1 MGARITVADAI
12 GRTVAAL
19 GAAHIFGVVGSGN
32 FHATNAAIGAGVP
45 FTAARHEMGAATM
58 ADAFSRA
65 TGQVSIVSL
74 HQGCGLTNALSGI
87 TEAAKCHT
95 PILVLTGD
103 TAAGDTTSNFHID
116 QDAAVLAIG
125 ATPTRIHSA
134 ATAIA
139 DTVDA
144 FRLALHERR
153 TVVLSMPVDIQD
165 ELIEWDA
172 AGVPPLAAR
181 LPREADAGAIARL
194 VELLSGAE
202 RPVIVGGRGAWGAKA
217 ELHRLAV
224 ASGALL
230 TTSAAGRGLFVGDEW
245 ALDIMGGFATEG
257 AAQLIADADVIVGF
271 GVAFNNWTTRSGA
284 LLDGATVAQVDDR
297 EEAIGLH
304 RPVDLAVLG
313 DAALVAAAVAEAL
326 ETRSEFDT
334 RGGLDASDARGPLDS
349 PDARSPR
356 TGYRRPDIHE
366 RVQAARY
373 WKDQPFEPHEEPGR
387 IDAQALVNALDA
399 LLPLERI
406 VVPDGG
412 NVNCY
417 AGAHLRV
424 PDEQG
429 YCIPLSFQAIGMGLA
444 AGIGA
449 AVSQPHRLAVVGTGD
464 GAFMMTLVELD
475 TAVRLGLGIVVIVFN
490 DEAYGAEVNLFQ
502 GDTAQLDTVR
512 FPETDIAAVARGF
525 GCDATTVRG
534 LDDLAQV
541 ADWLEG
547 PRDRPLVIDA
557 KIVRYPSWMMLR
569 SPAIREGAE
578 SPALA

>member
-32 FHATNAAIGAGVP
+32 FHATNAAIAAGVP
-45 FTAARHEMGAATM
+45 FTATRHEMGAATM
-58 ADAFSRA
+58 ADAYSRA
-65 TGQVSIVSL
+65 TGRVSIVSV
-74 HQGCGLTNALSGI
+74 HQGCGLTNALTGI

-95 PILVLTGD
+95 PILVLAGD

-125 ATPTRIHSA
+125 ATPARIRSA
-134 ATAIA
+134 ATAIG
-139 DTVDA
+139 DTADA

-165 ELIEWDA
+165 DSVEWDDA
-172 AGVPPLAAR
+172 RIPPAGAHA
-181 LPREADAGAIARL
+181 PRAADADSIARL
-194 VELLSGAE
+194 AELFSSAE
-202 RPVIVGGRGAWGAKA
+202 RPVIVGGRGAWRAKA
-217 ELHRLAV
+217 ELRRLAA

-230 TTSAAGRGLFVGDEW
+230 TTSAAARGLFVGDEW

-257 AAQLIADADVIVGF
+257 AARLIADADVIVGF
-271 GVAFNNWTTRSGA
+271 GVAFNTWTTRNGA
-284 LLDGATVAQVDDR
+284 LLERATVAQVDDR
-297 EEAIGLH
+297 EEAVGLH

-313 DAALVAAAVAEAL
+313 DAALVAAAVADAL
-326 ETRSEFDT
+326 EA
-334 RGGLDASDARGPLDS
+334 GG
-349 PDARSPR
+349 PR
-356 TGYRRPDIHE
+356 TGYRRPEIGE
-366 RVQAARY
+366 RVRAVRY

-387 IDAQALVNALDA
+387 IDAQSLVNALDA
-399 LLPLERI
+399 LLPIERV

-449 AVSQPHRLAVVGTGD
+449 GVAQPHRLAVVGTGD
-464 GAFMMTLVELD
+464 GSFMMSLVELD
-475 TAVRLGLGIVVIVFN
+475 TAVRLGLGMVVIVFN

-502 GDTAQLDTVR
+502 GETARLDTVR
-512 FPETDIAAVARGF
+512 FPETDLAAVARGF
-525 GCDATTVRG
+525 GCDAVTVRR
-534 LDDLAQV
+534 LDDLGPV
-541 ADWLEG
+541 AAWLNG
-547 PRDRPLVIDA
+547 PRDRPLLIDA

-569 SPAIREGAE
+569 NSSIREGAE
-578 SPALA
+578 APARV

>member
-1 MGARITVADAI
+1 MGTRMTVADAI

-32 FHATNAAIGAGVP
+32 FQATNAAIAAGVP
-45 FTAARHEMGAATM
+45 FTATRHEMGAATM

-65 TGQVSIVSL
+65 TGRVAIVSV
-74 HQGCGLTNALSGI
+74 HQGCGLTNALTGI

-125 ATPTRIHSA
+125 ATAARIRSA
-134 ATAIA
+134 ATAIV
-139 DTVDA
+139 DTADA

-165 ELIEWDA
+165 ELVEWEDA
-172 AGVPPLAAR
+172 LIPPAAAHVPRAVD
-181 LPREADAGAIARL
+181 ADSIARL
-194 VELLSGAE
+194 AELLAGAE
-202 RPVIVGGRGAWGAKA
+202 RPVIVGGRGAWGAKE
-217 ELHRLAV
+217 ELRRLAA

-230 TTSAAGRGLFVGDEW
+230 TTSAAARGLFVGDPW
-245 ALDIMGGFATEG
+245 ALDVMGGFATEG
-257 AAQLIADADVIVGF
+257 AARLIADADVVVGF

-284 LLDGATVAQVDDR
+284 LLEGATVAQVDDR
-297 EEAIGLH
+297 DGAIDLH

-313 DAALVAAAVAEAL
+313 DAALAATAVADAL
-326 ETRSEFDT
+326 E
-334 RGGLDASDARGPLDS
+334 ARG
-349 PDARSPR
+349 PR
-356 TGYRRPDIHE
+356 TGYRRPEIGE
-366 RVQAARY
+366 RVAAVRY

-387 IDAQALVNALDA
+387 VDAQALVNTLDA
-399 LLPLERI
+399 LLPIERV

-429 YCIPLSFQAIGMGLA
+429 YCIPLSFQAIGMGLS

-449 AVSQPHRLAVVGTGD
+449 AVAQPHRLAVVGTGD
-464 GAFMMTLVELD
+464 GAFMMSLVELD
-475 TAVRLGLGIVVIVFN
+475 TAVRLGLGMVVIVFN

-502 GDTAQLDTVR
+502 RDTARLDTVR
-512 FPETDIAAVARGF
+512 FPETDLAAIARGF
-525 GCDATTVRG
+525 GCDAVTVRD
-534 LDDLAQV
+534 LDDLAPVV
-541 ADWLEG
+541 AWLDG

-578 SPALA
+578 SPALV

>member
-12 GRTVAAL
+12 GRTVAEL

-32 FHATNAAIGAGVP
+32 FHATNAAIAEGVP

-65 TGQVSIVSL
+65 TGRVSIVSL
-74 HQGCGLTNALSGI
+74 HQGCGLTNALTGI
-87 TEAAKCHT
+87 TEATKCHT

-125 ATPTRIHSA
+125 ATPARIRSRE
-134 ATAIA
+134 TAIA
-139 DTVDA
+139 DTADA

-172 AGVPPLAAR
+172 ARIPSLGAR
-181 LPREADAGAIARL
+181 LPRDADADSITRL
-194 VELLSGAE
+194 IELLSSAE

-217 ELHRLAV
+217 ELRRLAA

-230 TTSAAGRGLFVGDEW
+230 TTSAAGRGLFVDDEW

-257 AAQLIADADVIVGF
+257 AAQLIAEADVIVGF
-271 GVAFNNWTTRSGA
+271 GVAFNKWTTRGGA
-284 LLDGATVAQVDDR
+284 LLERATVAQVDDR

-304 RPVDLAVLG
+304 REVDIAVLG
-313 DAALVAAAVAEAL
+313 DAALVATAVADAL
-326 ETRSEFDT
+326 E
-334 RGGLDASDARGPLDS
+334 ARG
-349 PDARSPR
+349 PR

-373 WKDQPFEPHEEPGR
+373 WKDQPFEPREEAGR

-399 LLPLERI
+399 LLPLERV

-444 AGIGA
+444 AAIGA
-449 AVSQPHRLAVVGTGD
+449 AVAQPHRLAVLGTGD

-475 TAVRLGLGIVVIVFN
+475 TAVRLGLGMVVLVFN
-490 DEAYGAEVNLFQ
+490 DDAYGAEVNLFQ

-525 GCDATTVRG
+525 GCEAVTVRA
-534 LDDLAQV
+534 LDDLSPVTA
-541 ADWLEG
+541 WLDG

-569 SPAIREGAE
+569 NPAIREGAE
-578 SPALA
+578 SPVLA

>member
-1 MGARITVADAI
+1 MSARITVAEAI

-32 FHATNAAIGAGVP
+32 FHATNEAIAAGVP

-65 TGQVSIVSL
+65 TGRVAIVSL
-74 HQGCGLTNALSGI
+74 HQGCGLTNALTGI

-125 ATPTRIHSA
+125 ATPTRIRSA
-134 ATAIA
+134 ASAIV

-165 ELIEWDA
+165 EMIEWDA
-172 AGVPPLAAR
+172 AGIPPLGVR
-181 LPREADAGAIARL
+181 LPREADAAAITGL
-194 VELLSGAE
+194 VELFMNAE
-202 RPVIVGGRGAWGAKA
+202 RPVIVAGRGAWGAKA
-217 ELHRLAV
+217 ELRRLAA

-245 ALDIMGGFATEG
+245 ALDIMGGFATE
-257 AAQLIADADVIVGF
+257 AAARLIADADVIVGF

-284 LLDGATVAQVDDR
+284 LLERATVAQVDDR

-304 RPVDLAVLG
+304 RRVDLAVLG
-313 DAALVAAAVAEAL
+313 DSTLVAAAVAEKLEASAL
-326 ETRSEFDT
+326 PGSSGS
-334 RGGLDASDARGPLDS
+334 RGQL
-349 PDARSPR
+349 

-366 RVQAARY
+366 RVQGARY
-373 WKDQPFEPHEEPGR
+373 WKDQPFEPRNEPGR
-387 IDAQALVNALDA
+387 VDAQALVNALDA
-399 LLPLERI
+399 LLPIERI

-449 AVSQPHRLAVVGTGD
+449 AVAQPHRLAVLGTGD

-475 TAVRLGLGIVVIVFN
+475 TAVRLGLGMVVIVFN

-512 FPETDIAAVARGF
+512 FPETDIAAIARGF
-525 GCDATTVRG
+525 GCDAATVRS
-534 LDDLAQV
+534 LDDLAPL
-541 ADWLEG
+541 ADWLDG

-569 SPAIREGAE
+569 NPAIREGAE
-578 SPALA
+578 APALA

>member
-1 MGARITVADAI
+1 MGARITVAEAI

-32 FHATNAAIGAGVP
+32 FHATNAAIAAGVP

-65 TGQVSIVSL
+65 TGRVSIVSL
-74 HQGCGLTNALSGI
+74 HQGCGLTNALTGI

-103 TAAGDTTSNFHID
+103 TAVGDTTSNFHID

-125 ATPTRIHSA
+125 ATPARIRSA

-139 DTVDA
+139 DTADS
-144 FRLALHERR
+144 FRLALHERS

-172 AGVPPLAAR
+172 ADIPSLEAKQ
-181 LPREADAGAIARL
+181 PRAADADAISRL

-202 RPVIVGGRGAWGAKA
+202 RPVIVAGRGAWGAKA
-217 ELHRLAV
+217 ELRRLDA

-284 LLDGATVAQVDDR
+284 LLVGATVAQVDDR

-304 RPVDLAVLG
+304 RAVDLAVLG
-313 DAALVAAAVAEAL
+313 DAALVAAAVAEEL
-326 ETRSEFDT
+326 EKLDP
-334 RGGLDASDARGPLDS
+334 RGE
-349 PDARSPR
+349 R
-356 TGYRRPDIHE
+356 TGYRRPDVHE

-373 WKDQPFEPHEEPGR
+373 WKDQPFEPHEEP
-387 IDAQALVNALDA
+387 
-399 LLPLERI
+399 
-406 VVPDGG
+406 
-412 NVNCY
+412 
-417 AGAHLRV
+417 
-424 PDEQG
+424 
-429 YCIPLSFQAIGMGLA
+429 
-444 AGIGA
+444 
-449 AVSQPHRLAVVGTGD
+449 
-464 GAFMMTLVELD
+464 
-475 TAVRLGLGIVVIVFN
+475 
-490 DEAYGAEVNLFQ
+490 
-502 GDTAQLDTVR
+502 
-512 FPETDIAAVARGF
+512 
-525 GCDATTVRG
+525 
-534 LDDLAQV
+534 
-541 ADWLEG
+541 
-547 PRDRPLVIDA
+547 
-557 KIVRYPSWMMLR
+557 
-569 SPAIREGAE
+569 
-578 SPALA
+578 

>member
-12 GRTVAAL
+12 GRTVAEL

-32 FHATNAAIGAGVP
+32 FHATNAAIAEGVP

-65 TGQVSIVSL
+65 TGRVSIVSL
-74 HQGCGLTNALSGI
+74 HQGCGLTNALTGI

-125 ATPTRIHSA
+125 ATPARIRSRE
-134 ATAIA
+134 TAIA
-139 DTVDA
+139 DTADA

-172 AGVPPLAAR
+172 ARIPSLGAR
-181 LPREADAGAIARL
+181 LPRDADADSITRL
-194 VELLSGAE
+194 IELLSSAE

-217 ELHRLAV
+217 ELRRLAA
-224 ASGALL
+224 ASSALL
-230 TTSAAGRGLFVGDEW
+230 TTSAAGRGLFVDDEW

-257 AAQLIADADVIVGF
+257 AAQLIAEADVIVGF
-271 GVAFNNWTTRSGA
+271 GVAFNKWTTRGGA
-284 LLDGATVAQVDDR
+284 LLERATVAQVDDR

-304 RPVDLAVLG
+304 REVDIAVLG
-313 DAALVAAAVAEAL
+313 DAALVATAVADAL
-326 ETRSEFDT
+326 E
-334 RGGLDASDARGPLDS
+334 ARG
-349 PDARSPR
+349 PR

-373 WKDQPFEPHEEPGR
+373 WKDQPFEPREEAGR

-399 LLPLERI
+399 LLPLERV

-444 AGIGA
+444 AAIGA
-449 AVSQPHRLAVVGTGD
+449 AVAQPHRLAVLGTGD

-475 TAVRLGLGIVVIVFN
+475 TAVRLGLGMVVLVFN
-490 DEAYGAEVNLFQ
+490 DDAYGAEVNLFQ

-525 GCDATTVRG
+525 GCEAVTVRA
-534 LDDLAQV
+534 LDDLSPVTA
-541 ADWLEG
+541 WLDG

-569 SPAIREGAE
+569 NPAIREGAE
-578 SPALA
+578 SPVLA

>member
-1 MGARITVADAI
+1 MGSRMTVADAI

-32 FHATNAAIGAGVP
+32 FHATNAAIAAGVP
-45 FTAARHEMGAATM
+45 FTATRHEMGAATM

-65 TGQVSIVSL
+65 TGRVSIVSV
-74 HQGCGLTNALSGI
+74 HQGCGLTNALTGI

-125 ATPTRIHSA
+125 ATPARIRSA
-134 ATAIA
+134 ASATA
-139 DTVDA
+139 DTTHA
-144 FRLALHERR
+144 FRTALHERR
-153 TVVLSMPVDIQD
+153 TVVLSMPVDLQD
-165 ELIEWDA
+165 ELVEWDDASVPSIGERMPRA
-172 AGVPPLAAR
+172 ADAESVAR
-181 LPREADAGAIARL
+181 LA
-194 VELLSGAE
+194 ELLARAE
-202 RPVIVGGRGAWGAKA
+202 RPVIVAGRGAWGAKA
-217 ELHRLAV
+217 ELRRLGAT
-224 ASGALL
+224 SGALL
-230 TTSAAGRGLFVGDEW
+230 VTSAAARGLFVGDEW
-245 ALDIMGGFATEG
+245 ALDIMGGFSTEG

-271 GVAFNNWTTRSGA
+271 GVAFNTWTTRNGA
-284 LLDGATVAQVDDR
+284 LLERATVAQVDDR

-313 DAALVAAAVAEAL
+313 DAASTAAAAADAL
-326 ETRSEFDT
+326 E
-334 RGGLDASDARGPLDS
+334 ARG
-349 PDARSPR
+349 AAQ
-356 TGYRRPDIHE
+356 TGYRRPEIHE
-366 RVQAARY
+366 RVQAVRY
-373 WKDQPFEPHEEPGR
+373 WVDQPFEPREEPGR
-387 IDAQALVNALDA
+387 IDAQVLVNALDG
-399 LLPLERI
+399 LLPIERV

-429 YCIPLSFQAIGMGLA
+429 YCIPLSFQAIGMGLS

-449 AVSQPHRLAVVGTGD
+449 GVAQPHRLAVVGTGD
-464 GAFMMTLVELD
+464 GAFMMSLVELD
-475 TAVRLGLGIVVIVFN
+475 TAVRLGLGLVVVVFN

-502 GDTAQLDTVR
+502 RDTAQLDTVR
-512 FPETDIAAVARGF
+512 FPETDLAAIARGF
-525 GCDATTVRG
+525 GCDAVTVWG
-534 LDDLAQV
+534 LDDLEGVTA
-541 ADWLEG
+541 WLDG

-569 SPAIREGAE
+569 NPSIREGAE
-578 SPALA
+578 APARV

>member
-1 MGARITVADAI
+1 MGARITVAEGI
-12 GRTVAAL
+12 GRTIAAL

-32 FHATNAAIGAGVP
+32 FYATNAAIEAGVP

-65 TGQVSIVSL
+65 TGQVAIVSL
-74 HQGCGLTNALSGI
+74 HQGCGLTNALTGI

-103 TAAGDTTSNFHID
+103 TAAGDSTSNFHID
-116 QDAAVLAIG
+116 QDAAVLAVG
-125 ATPTRIHSA
+125 ATPTRIRSA

-144 FRLALHERR
+144 FRQSLHERR

-172 AGVPPLAAR
+172 ARMPSLAPPLPA
-181 LPREADAGAIARL
+181 EADADAIARL

-217 ELHRLAV
+217 ELRRLAA
-224 ASGALL
+224 ASRALL

-297 EEAIGLH
+297 QEAIGLH

-313 DAALVAAAVAEAL
+313 DAALVAAAVAEQLEELEAL
-326 ETRSEFDT
+326 ER
-334 RGGLDASDARGPLDS
+334 
-349 PDARSPR
+349 RSPR
-356 TGYRRPDIHE
+356 TGYRRPEIHA

-399 LLPLERI
+399 LLPIERV

-417 AGAHLRV
+417 PGAHLRV
-424 PDEQG
+424 PDERG

-449 AVSQPHRLAVVGTGD
+449 AVAQPHRTAVIGTGD
-464 GAFMMTLVELD
+464 GAFMMSLVELD
-475 TAVRLGLGIVVIVFN
+475 TAVRLGLGMVVIVFN

-512 FPETDIAAVARGF
+512 FPETDIAAIARGF
-525 GCDATTVRG
+525 GCDAATVRG
-534 LDDLAQV
+534 LDDLEPV
-541 ADWLEG
+541 ADWLAG
-547 PRDRPLVIDA
+547 PRERPLVIDA
-557 KIVRYPSWMMLR
+557 KVVRYPSWMMLR
-569 SPAIREGAE
+569 NPAIREGAE

>member
-1 MGARITVADAI
+1 MGSHITVADAI

-32 FHATNAAIGAGVP
+32 FHATNAAIAAGVP
-45 FTAARHEMGAATM
+45 FTATRHEMGAATM
-58 ADAFSRA
+58 ADAYSRA
-65 TGQVSIVSL
+65 TGRVSIVSL
-74 HQGCGLTNALSGI
+74 HQGCGLTNALTGI

-125 ATPTRIHSA
+125 ATPARIRSA

-139 DTVDA
+139 DTAGA
-144 FRLALHERR
+144 FRRALHERR
-153 TVVLSMPVDIQD
+153 TVVLSMPVDLQD
-165 ELIEWDA
+165 ELVEWDDTSVPSIGERMPRA
-172 AGVPPLAAR
+172 ADAESVAR
-181 LPREADAGAIARL
+181 LA
-194 VELLSGAE
+194 ELLARAE
-202 RPVIVGGRGAWGAKA
+202 RPVIVAGRGAWGAKA
-217 ELHRLAV
+217 ELRRLGAT
-224 ASGALL
+224 SGALL
-230 TTSAAGRGLFVGDEW
+230 VTSAAARGLFVGDEW
-245 ALDIMGGFATEG
+245 ALDIMGGFSTEG

-271 GVAFNNWTTRSGA
+271 GVAFNTWTTRNGA
-284 LLDGATVAQVDDR
+284 LLERATVAQVDDR

-313 DAALVAAAVAEAL
+313 DAATTAAAAADAL
-326 ETRSEFDT
+326 E
-334 RGGLDASDARGPLDS
+334 ARG
-349 PDARSPR
+349 AAQ
-356 TGYRRPDIHE
+356 TGYRRPEIHE
-366 RVQAARY
+366 RVQAVRY
-373 WKDQPFEPHEEPGR
+373 WVDQPFEPHVEPGR
-387 IDAQALVNALDA
+387 IDAQVLVNALDG
-399 LLPLERI
+399 LLPIERV

-429 YCIPLSFQAIGMGLA
+429 YCIPLSFQAIGMGLS

-449 AVSQPHRLAVVGTGD
+449 GVAQPHRLAVVGTGD
-464 GAFMMTLVELD
+464 GAFMMSLVELD
-475 TAVRLGLGIVVIVFN
+475 TAVRLGLGLVVVVFN

-502 GDTAQLDTVR
+502 RDTAQLDTVR
-512 FPETDIAAVARGF
+512 FPETDLAAIARGF
-525 GCDATTVRG
+525 GCDAVTVRG
-534 LDDLAQV
+534 LDDLEGVTA
-541 ADWLEG
+541 WLDG

-569 SPAIREGAE
+569 NPSIREGAE
-578 SPALA
+578 APARV

>member
-1 MGARITVADAI
+1 MGARTTVADAI

-32 FHATNAAIGAGVP
+32 FHATNAGIAAGVP

-65 TGQVSIVSL
+65 TGRVAIVSV
-74 HQGCGLTNALSGI
+74 HQGCGLTNALTGI

-125 ATPTRIHSA
+125 ATPARIRSA
-134 ATAIA
+134 ASATA
-139 DTVDA
+139 DTTDA
-144 FRLALHERR
+144 FRTALHERR
-153 TVVLSMPVDIQD
+153 TVVLSMPVDLQD
-165 ELIEWDA
+165 ELVEWDDASVPSIGERMPRA
-172 AGVPPLAAR
+172 ADAESVAR
-181 LPREADAGAIARL
+181 LA
-194 VELLSGAE
+194 ELLARAE
-202 RPVIVGGRGAWGAKA
+202 RPVIVAGRGAWGAKA
-217 ELHRLAV
+217 ELRRLGAT
-224 ASGALL
+224 SGALL
-230 TTSAAGRGLFVGDEW
+230 VTSAAARGLFVGDEW
-245 ALDIMGGFATEG
+245 ALDIMGGFSTEG
-257 AAQLIADADVIVGF
+257 AAQLIADADVVVGF
-271 GVAFNNWTTRSGA
+271 GVAFNGWTTRNGV
-284 LLDGATVAQVDDR
+284 LLERATVAQVDDR

-313 DAALVAAAVAEAL
+313 DAASTAAAAADAL
-326 ETRSEFDT
+326 E
-334 RGGLDASDARGPLDS
+334 ARG
-349 PDARSPR
+349 AAQ
-356 TGYRRPDIHE
+356 TGYRRPEIHE
-366 RVQAARY
+366 RVQAVRY
-373 WKDQPFEPHEEPGR
+373 WVDQPFEPREEPGR
-387 IDAQALVNALDA
+387 IDAQVLVNALDG
-399 LLPLERI
+399 LLPIERV

-429 YCIPLSFQAIGMGLA
+429 YCIPLSFQAIGMGLS

-449 AVSQPHRLAVVGTGD
+449 GVAQPHRLAVVGTGD
-464 GAFMMTLVELD
+464 GAFMMSLVELD
-475 TAVRLGLGIVVIVFN
+475 TAVRLGLGLVVVVFN

-502 GDTAQLDTVR
+502 RETAQLDTVR
-512 FPETDIAAVARGF
+512 FPETDLAAIARGF
-525 GCDATTVRG
+525 GCDAVTVRG
-534 LDDLAQV
+534 LDDLEGVTA
-541 ADWLEG
+541 WLDG

-569 SPAIREGAE
+569 NPSIREGAE
-578 SPALA
+578 APARV